1 MYVDKT
7 EYTKIENL
15 ENSIDV
21 AWNMISEIRSNGC
34 SKSCII
40 GHDIN
45 GELSVIETY
54 LKSASQKTQKLR
66 LAYENELKK

>member
-7 EYTKIENL
+7 EYKQLENL

-21 AWNMISEIRSNGC
+21 AWNMISEIRSNGN

-40 GHDIN
+40 GQDVN
-45 GELSVIETY
+45 GELSRIESY
-54 LKSASQKTQKLR
+54 LKSASQKAQKLR